1 MNLRRRLPV
10 VMMLVVGL
18 VAMSRAEEKPK
29 EEPAS
34 KGPAGHWS
42 CVQNLPGGQTRPFEL
57 QLRQDG
63 DLLTGSVWVAE
74 GQASVKG
81 TADVDGF
88 RLEVEGDTGTYEV
101 KGKVDGD
108 KIGGTWSLGTA
119 EGTWEGTRQPKP
131 ATDSATRS

>member
-1 MNLRRRLPV
+1 MNLRRRLPI

-18 VAMSRAEEKPK
+18 AALSRAEEKAK

-42 CVQNLPGGQTRPFEL
+42 CVQNLPGGQTRSFEL
-57 QLRQDG
+57 RLRQDG
-63 DLLTGSVWVAE
+63 AALTGSVLVAE
-74 GQASVKG
+74 GQASAKG
-81 TADVDGF
+81 TADGDSF
-88 RLEVEGDTGTYEV
+88 RLEVESDHGAYEV

-108 KIGGTWSLGTA
+108 KIGGTWSLATA

-131 ATDSATRS
+131 AN

>member
-18 VAMSRAEEKPK
+18 AAPSRAEENPK
-29 EEPAS
+29 GEPAGN
-34 KGPAGHWS
+34 GPAGRWS
-42 CVQNLPGGQTRPFEL
+42 CVQNLPGGQTRSFEL
-57 QLRQDG
+57 RLRQDG
-63 DLLTGSVWVAE
+63 AVLTGSVLVAE

-81 TADVDGF
+81 TADGDAF
-88 RLEVEGDTGTYEV
+88 ILQVEGDTGTYEV
-101 KGKVDGD
+101 KGKVDAD

-131 ATDSATRS
+131 AN